1 MNWYVKG
8 VYSSFESIK
17 DAVNEGAECCEH
29 CYIDGDSMND
39 LDEEFITA
47 SLKEGV
53 FTKRG
58 EMDSFGPVCI
68 FISCHVCEEANQEAE
83 DNETVHCDD
92 CKQARARKDTIEW
105 RWYDFYAP
113 QGDEPLV
120 ICTECQ
126 SKPKHVKRV
135 AKDEADYRY
144 EMGE

>member
-1 MNWYVKG
+1 MKTFDI
-8 VYSSFESIK
+8 S
-17 DAVNEGAECCEH
+17 
-29 CYIDGDSMND
+29 ND
-39 LDEEFITA
+39 TLLSGNDVCRILGISRSTLD
-47 SLKEGV
+47 
-53 FTKRG
+53 
-58 EMDSFGPVCI
+58 
-68 FISCHVCEEANQEAE
+68 
-83 DNETVHCDD
+83 CDD